1 VLSHTVY
8 KPGGVTETSH
18 RCLSSYHDL
27 QVSRLCYI
35 IVACPLTTTSRASQL
50 HTDMVCKC
58 VNVSGETVLEQVLD
72 PDRWAVQSLH
82 VLDDGGVAL
91 QHKWG
96 PDCKACL
103 MCTCSSPMWAVHRAP
118 HPYRRNSKIRVTAW
132 VLARTG
138 MVREAIRVEPSGKP
152 CTRPSTGQS

>member
-1 VLSHTVY
+1 MDFVFRFRDHVLSHTVY

-18 RCLSSYHDL
+18 CCLSSYHNL

-58 VNVSGETVLEQVLD
+58 VNVSGERVLEQALD

-82 VLDDGGVAL
+82 VLDDSGVAL

-103 MCTCSSPMWAVHRAP
+103 MCTCSSPMWAVQAVFWGTGP
-118 HPYRRNSKIRVTAW
+118 TPLLLSSSTTPRRKS
-132 VLARTG
+132 
-138 MVREAIRVEPSGKP
+138 
-152 CTRPSTGQS
+152 QS